1 MRPVPIILAIV
12 LALGA
17 TEGLAYWW
25 MHPAPAGLGQPVL
38 CYRPQARGQR
48 SEVSG
53 QNADR
58 ALVNSEKI
66 ADAQAGM
73 AAGNSAP
80 SGSSSPPAA
89 LRPPTSDLRPPPS
102 DLRPPT
108 SDLRPPTSA
117 LRPPTSDLRP
127 PTSDLPS
134 ATTTQLPEVVA
145 KSLPSLHCSTGT
157 AARIDLDDG
166 VTIHLAFFE
175 WELADATSVL
185 EAYKHLPDQCMG
197 SIGLTLIQHQPPRS
211 YQVEGE
217 SLSFDHTI
225 FRDPRGVIIHAF
237 KGTWVSGASSLLGN
251 GLRGGEDQWRQLRWR
266 SALHRFRPAH
276 ARVAQGAVR
285 GIPNPD
291 AAWLAFADAMLGDLK
306 FEPSR

>member
-17 TEGLAYWW
+17 TEALAYWW

-80 SGSSSPPAA
+80 SGSSSPP
-89 LRPPTSDLRPPPS
+89 SDLRPPPS
-102 DLRPPT
+102 ALRPPASDLRPPA

-117 LRPPTSDLRP
+117 LRPPTSDL
-127 PTSDLPS
+127 PS
-134 ATTTQLPEVVA
+134 STTTQLPEVVA

-157 AARIDLDDG
+157 AARIDFDDG
-166 VTIHLAFFE
+166 VTIHCAFFE
-175 WELADATSVL
+175 WNAVNSDNVL
-185 EAYKHLPDQCMG
+185 EAFKHLPDVCMG
-197 SIGLTLIQHQPPRS
+197 SIGMTLTQHQPQRS

-217 SLSFDHTI
+217 SLSFDHTV
-225 FRDPRGVIIHAF
+225 FRDPRGGIIHAF
-237 KGTWVSGASSLLGN
+237 KGIWVSGTNSLLGN
-251 GLRGGEDQWRQLRWR
+251 GPRSGLEQERLLRWK
-266 SALHRFRPAH
+266 AAMHRFRPAH
-276 ARVAQGAVR
+276 ARVAQGAVH

-291 AAWLAFADAMLGDLK
+291 AAWLAFAGAMLGDLK